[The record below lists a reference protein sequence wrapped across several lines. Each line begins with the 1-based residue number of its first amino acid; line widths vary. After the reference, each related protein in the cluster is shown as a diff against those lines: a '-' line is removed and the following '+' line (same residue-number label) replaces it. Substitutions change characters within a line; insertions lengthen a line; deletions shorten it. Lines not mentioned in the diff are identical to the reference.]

1 MMYDTKSW
9 PRWITAM
16 CGLFIASQIPPVI
29 IASIV
34 YNVNSGYQTA
44 DFFLLLM
51 IIELIQL
58 AVIIVISG
66 VIIGSKKIYS
76 LCGYGNELPASYYN
90 NPNESTHLVYPHNP

>member
-16 CGLFIASQIPPVI
+16 CCLFIMSQIPPVI
-29 IASIV
+29 VASII
-34 YNVNSGYQTA
+34 YNVRDGYQTA

-51 IIELIQL
+51 ITELIQL
-58 AVIIVISG
+58 AIIIVISG

-76 LCGYGNELPASYYN
+76 MCGGEPPASYYD
-90 NPNESTHLVYPHNP
+90 NPNESTYLVYPSNP